1 MAMKKII
8 SIFAVMILCACA
20 ASGLNAQ
27 TVAETQTIDA
37 TGQIAGVSSL
47 QGVLTCYKGNL
58 MMDGRVLTPAEMSV
72 LFPANVFASATGGQR
87 MRRAG
92 KGMMIG
98 GGIAMGVGFLAYLGE
113 LAAINNSAEYGG
125 YAGFVLAYCGVADC
139 VVGSG
144 VLAGG
149 IALYSVGNGRIRR
162 AVNAYNALRP
172 REYSLNLGAT
182 PHGFGLSVAF

>member
-1 MAMKKII
+1 MTIKKII
-8 SIFAVMILCACA
+8 SIFAVIILCACA
-20 ASGLNAQ
+20 ASGLKAQ

-37 TGQIAGVSSL
+37 TGQIAGVSAL
-47 QGVLTCYKGNL
+47 EGVLSCYKGNL
-58 MMDGRVLTPAEMSV
+58 MMNGRVLTPAEMSV

-98 GGIAMGVGFLAYLGE
+98 GGIAMGVGFLAYLGG
-113 LAAINNSAEYGG
+113 LAAINNTTGDG
-125 YAGFVLAYCGVADC
+125 YAGFVLAYCGMVDC

-149 IALYSVGNGRIRR
+149 IALYCVGNGRIRR
-162 AVNAYNALRP
+162 AVNAYNAQRP
-172 REYSLNLGAT
+172 REYSLNIGAT
-182 PHGFGLSVAF
+182 PHGLGLSLAF

>member
-98 GGIAMGVGFLAYLGE
+98 GGIAMGVGFLAYLGG

-139 VVGSG
+139 IVGSG